1 MSETEEG
8 IASSLRR
15 KPSTETMGGLHR
27 SPSNQSYVVKRA
39 PSGLSFNS
47 FDRTKSSKDNKLSR
61 VLSSHNSSQVASLLK
76 SLATHTASEQSSE
89 TLYYGVDKEEE
100 RRLRDIINRVHNR
113 ILKRDADRASIL
125 HYSACMLD
133 GELEVE
139 GLIRQLCGSPEYL
152 ELQNRQIDEV
162 QIEQRIWKNK
172 FHPWIC
178 HADDADEELGTVKW
192 SFNEKGIS
200 WARWDSGAIEGESM
214 GSRVYNGTF
223 VTQTNDNW
231 STVAMEQP
239 FKEGI
244 HEWYVKK
251 TSASANGN
259 KARIGVAIRDIEL
272 DKDFRNSHFLNRVW
286 YIDED
291 GDIWNGNNFVAR
303 GDSWFRSGSIVRCRL
318 DTLRRTLS
326 FAVSF
331 NQKGDWK
338 DSVFSQAA
346 SSHTRGPPNSS
357 LVMNLPPGKELY
369 PVIQDYCAGSGF
381 EVSDICS
388 KEFSEEN
395 KKEFEGIF
403 DMPKKF
409 IDELVEKVETA
420 EERKA
425 ARSRALSTMSFDTRS
440 VGSRSAKTNTSA
452 GSRMTAGTHAS
463 STRRASR
470 SQKPRH

>member
-1 MSETEEG
+1 
-8 IASSLRR
+8 
-15 KPSTETMGGLHR
+15 MGGLLR
-27 SPSNQSYVVKRA
+27 SPSNQSFVLKRA

-61 VLSSHNSSQVASLLK
+61 VLSSHNSSQVASLLR
-76 SLATHTASEQSSE
+76 SLATNTVSEQSSE

-125 HYSACMLD
+125 HYSASILD

-139 GLIRQLCGSPEYL
+139 GLIKQLCGSLEYL
-152 ELQNRQIDEV
+152 RLQDEQIDEV
-162 QIEQRIWKNK
+162 RIEQRIWRNT

-178 HADDADEELGTVKW
+178 HADEADEELGTVKW
-192 SFNEKGIS
+192 MFNEKGRTWS
-200 WARWDSGAIEGESM
+200 RWDSGAIEGASM
-214 GSRVYNGTF
+214 GSRVYNGTL

-251 TSASANGN
+251 ISASLNGN

-286 YIDED
+286 YMDED
-291 GDIWNGNNFVAR
+291 GDIWNGNIFVAR
-303 GDSWFRSGSIVRCRL
+303 GDNWFRSGSIVKCRL

-326 FAVSF
+326 FNVSF

-338 DSVFSQAA
+338 DSVFSQSAPSRA
-346 SSHTRGPPNSS
+346 MMPNIA
-357 LVMNLPPGKELY
+357 LVTNLPAGKVLY
-369 PVIQDYCAGSGF
+369 PVIQDHCAGSGF
-381 EVSDICS
+381 EVSDVCS
-388 KEFSEEN
+388 KEFSDEH
-395 KKEFEGIF
+395 KKEFQEIF

-409 IDELVEKVETA
+409 VDELVEKVEDS

-425 ARSRALSTMSFDTRS
+425 ARSRALSTMTFDTRS

-470 SQKPRH
+470 SQRQRH